1 LNFNVYIDK
10 QTGERLD
17 RLAKARQT
25 SRNALIRE
33 ALAHLVKRGA
43 KAQWPQE
50 VLDFS
55 GIPKV
60 RPFEHAR
67 RTLREPRNDP
77 FA

>member
-17 RLAKARQT
+17 RLAQARRM

-33 ALAHLVKRGA
+33 ALAHFVKRGA
-43 KAQWPQE
+43 ESQWPQE

-55 GIPKV
+55 GIPEA

-67 RTLREPRNDP
+67 RGLRAPRKDP
-77 FA
+77 FT

>member
-1 LNFNVYIDK
+1 MNFNVYIDK

-17 RLAKARQT
+17 RLAKVRRT

-43 KAQWPQE
+43 KAHWPQE
-50 VLDFS
+50 VLDFT
-55 GIPKV
+55 GIPEA

-67 RTLREPRNDP
+67 RTLRAPRKDP